1 VKLRVELV
9 DFAGQVEYYIGHQ
22 IFLSD
27 IQCLYVVMAEYGQKK
42 HGFMSWLPFLK
53 SMFSSKTRVP
63 AMLVCSKVPTA
74 SSNLTGRCGELLQ
87 DYIPPFELSPGGA
100 AADARMVLYELE
112 DGKYEDSRIGPSRMK
127 EEVMRRL
134 KEISQS
140 SRVPASYNK
149 AIDAMMEW
157 LRQESKESGGKI
169 VRREELVDRIKKQ
182 EERLADDPGLV
193 VRALQYMKG
202 GGLISYSSEDSE
214 WVVLEPLSWLPR
226 LLALFVQSSD
236 AMKETAAIPAD
247 ELGFVELTGADYDT
261 LIESLQLGS
270 RAEADQALQLLESY
284 GLAHRDKKNPN
295 RLYLPFTLKPTADW
309 LVKPH
314 ELNGARVLGRRW
326 KCGLGTAFPPGF
338 FCQLQLKAVGRA
350 DGSSS
355 NPGLSLK
362 QYPRHSNNIRF
373 RDDKNNIGEILY
385 SPEVKEMRMV
395 VWGQSPVPLLQAL
408 VAFIDHHIRLY
419 PGLSDE
425 AMERWPLC
433 PKCMDSKCRPICEA
447 LETKLIGVRVE
458 VKSDSPE
465 AQYTTEWTLPNAEQC
480 HHDHVSI
487 KELLTEG
494 CKFVFCSFSLFCF
507 LYFLSNAKLPC
518 NRCTSNTCR
527 RSESGST

>member
-27 IQCLYVVMAEYGQKK
+27 VQCLYVVMSPYEQKE

-63 AMLVCSKVPTA
+63 AMLVCSKVPTT
-74 SSNLTGRCGELLQ
+74 SSYVTDRCGELLQ
-87 DYIPPFELSPGGA
+87 DYIPPFELSLCGA
-100 AADARMVLYELE
+100 TADARMVLYELE
-112 DGKYEDSRIGPSRMK
+112 DGKFEDSRIGPSGMK
-127 EEVMRRL
+127 EMVLRRL

-140 SRVPASYNK
+140 TRVPASYNK

-169 VRREELVDRIKKQ
+169 VRREELVDRIKMQDKQ
-182 EERLADDPGLV
+182 LANDPGLV

-247 ELGFVELTGADYDT
+247 ELGFVELTGANYDT
-261 LIESLQLGS
+261 LIGSLQLGS
-270 RAEADQALQLLESY
+270 RGEVDQALQLLESY
-284 GLAHRDKKNPN
+284 GLSHRDRVDPN

-309 LVKPH
+309 LVKPD
-314 ELNGARVLGRRW
+314 ELNGVRVLGRYW
-326 KCGLGTAFPPGF
+326 KCVSGTAFPPGF
-338 FCQLQLKAVGRA
+338 FCQLQLRFIHPA
-350 DGSSS
+350 DDSS
-355 NPGLSLK
+355 NPNITLK
-362 QYPRHSNNIRF
+362 KYPQFSNNLRL
-373 RDDKNNIGEILY
+373 RDTAGNSGEVLHKDKQVLLLVMGP
-385 SPEVKEMRMV
+385 SP
-395 VWGQSPVPLLQAL
+395 SSLLEAL
-408 VAFIDHHIRLY
+408 FAHVDKHIRSY
-419 PGLSDE
+419 PGLSNQVI
-425 AMERWPLC
+425 ERWTLC
-433 PKCMDSKCRPICEA
+433 PKCMKPNCQPVGNDGRPV
-447 LETKLIGVRVE
+447 KLTRSRESLLE

-465 AQYTTEWTLPNAEQC
+465 AQYTTEWTLPNAERC

-487 KELLTEG
+487 NELLTEG
-494 CKFVFCSFSLFCF
+494 CKFVFCSFSPFCF
-507 LYFLSNAKLPC
+507 SVPSVECQTTLQ
-518 NRCTSNTCR
+518 
-527 RSESGST
+527 